1 MPAAMQAEVERANPT
16 QLGLCLLGL
25 SPAAV
30 AVVGKVVVTVETE
43 VPTNPS
49 DDVVQ
54 VVSRLIRFDTTNTG
68 EPGTTQGEAECA
80 RWVAELLAEVG
91 YQPKYVESGAPGR
104 GNVFAR
110 LKGADSSRGALLIHG
125 HLDVVPAESAEWSV
139 HPFSGAIE
147 DGFVWGRGAV
157 DMKDMVGMMIVVA
170 RLLKQAGIV
179 PPRDLVFAFV
189 ADEEHGGHYGAQ
201 WLVDNRPDL
210 FDGVCEAIGEV
221 GGFSLTVPSR
231 DGGERRLYLI
241 ETAEKG
247 LSWMRLTARGPAG
260 HGSMVHTQNPVT
272 AVAEA
277 VARLG
282 RHRFPLVL
290 TDSVTQFLAAVS
302 EETGLK
308 FDTES
313 ADLEGTI
320 EKLGPMA
327 RMLKAVLHDTANP
340 TMFKAGYK
348 ANVIPATAEAVVDCR
363 ILPGRKAAFEAEVD
377 ELIGPDVTREW
388 IRDFASYETSFDGD
402 LVDAMNAAVL
412 ALDPN
417 GRTVPYMLS
426 GGTDAKAFARLGI
439 RCFGF
444 SPLRLPPELDFAA
457 LFHGVDER
465 VPIDSLRFGT
475 DVLTHFLTHC

>member
-1 MPAAMQAEVERANPT
+1 M
-16 QLGLCLLGL
+16 
-25 SPAAV
+25 
-30 AVVGKVVVTVETE
+30 
-43 VPTNPS
+43 S
-49 DDVVQ
+49 DDVVE

-68 EPGTTQGEAECA
+68 EPETTKGEAECA
-80 RWVAELLAEVG
+80 QWIAEQLREVG
-91 YQPKYVESGAPGR
+91 YVTEYVESGAPGR

-125 HLDVVPAESAEWSV
+125 HLDVVPAEPAEWSV

-147 DGFVWGRGAV
+147 DGYVWGRGAV

-170 RLLKQAGIV
+170 RQLRRAGIV

-189 ADEEHGGHYGAQ
+189 ADEEHGGSYGSH

-210 FDGVCEAIGEV
+210 FDGITEAIGEV
-221 GGFSLTVPSR
+221 GGFSLTVSR
-231 DGGERRLYLI
+231 PDGGQRRVYLI

-247 LSWMRLTARGPAG
+247 IQWMRLTARGRAG
-260 HGSMVHTQNPVT
+260 HGSMVNDQNAVT
-272 AVAEA
+272 ALADA

-290 TDSVTQFLAAVS
+290 TDTVAQCLGAIS
-302 EETGLK
+302 EETGLE
-308 FDTES
+308 FDAAS
-313 ADLEGTI
+313 PDWEGTI
-320 EKLGPMA
+320 EKLGPA
-327 RMLKAVLHDTANP
+327 SRALKAILHDTANP
-340 TMFKAGYK
+340 TMLKAGYK
-348 ANVIPATAEAVVDCR
+348 ANVIPAKAEAVVDCR
-363 ILPGRKAAFEAEVD
+363 VLPGRQAAFEAEVD

-388 IRDFASYETSFDGD
+388 IQDLPPYETSFDGD

-412 ALDPN
+412 AIDPD

-426 GGTDAKAFARLGI
+426 GGTDAKAFARLDI

-444 SPLRLPPELDFAA
+444 SPLRLPPEFDFFS

-465 VPIDSLRFGT
+465 VPTDALRFGT
-475 DVLTHFLTHC
+475 EVLAHFLTHC